1 MKRLTRIG
9 GIVAGL
15 GAGAVAA
22 LWLLKDKIT
31 GPPPAPVFPE
41 NAPAFRVAPPSDAD
55 ADLTTIKG
63 IGPVYA
69 ARLTEAGIDGL
80 AALAGADAAAVADR
94 IDVPVARVEEWV
106 DAARALADD

>member
-1 MKRLTRIG
+1 M
-9 GIVAGL
+9 VAGI

-31 GPPPAPVFPE
+31 GPPPAPDFPE
-41 NAPAFRVAPPSDAD
+41 RAPAFRVAPPSEAD
-55 ADLTTIKG
+55 ADLTAIKG

-69 ARLTEAGIDGL
+69 ARLAEAGVDGL
-80 AALAGADAAAVADR
+80 AALAGADPADLAGR

-106 DAARALADD
+106 GAARALADG